1 MKERQADTRNKIPV
15 TVRMKPGPSRREGDQ
30 RSRLAT
36 NWLVGLFKS
45 SVLTSVRDGLDICLW
60 H

>member
-1 MKERQADTRNKIPV
+1 MKERQTDTRNKIPV

-30 RSRLAT
+30 CSHLAT
-36 NWLVGLFKS
+36 KWLVGLFKS